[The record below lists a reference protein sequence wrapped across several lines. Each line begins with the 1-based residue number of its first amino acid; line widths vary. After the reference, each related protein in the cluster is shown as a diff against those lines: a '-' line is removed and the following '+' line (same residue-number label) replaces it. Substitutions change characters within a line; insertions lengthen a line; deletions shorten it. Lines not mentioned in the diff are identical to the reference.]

1 MGYIK
6 IMDGEMV
13 LGLAQNPNRES
24 NISFEEYVSLGE
36 MIANAPEGKVVVE
49 RDGQYMYAD
58 SPEPED
64 EPTVEDKAEAYDI
77 LMGVSE

>member
-24 NISFEEYVSLGE
+24 NISYEDYIFIGE
-36 MIANAPEGKVVVE
+36 MITNAPEGKVVVE

-58 SPEPED
+58 PPMPEPELTD
-64 EPTVEDKAEAYDI
+64 EEALEI
-77 LMGVSE
+77 LLGGAT

>member
-24 NISFEEYVSLGE
+24 NISYEEYISIGE
-36 MIANAPEGKVVVE
+36 MIVNAPGEKVVVE

-58 SPEPED
+58 P
-64 EPTVEDKAEAYDI
+64 PTVPEEIPDEEALSII
-77 LMGVSE
+77 LGGGEA